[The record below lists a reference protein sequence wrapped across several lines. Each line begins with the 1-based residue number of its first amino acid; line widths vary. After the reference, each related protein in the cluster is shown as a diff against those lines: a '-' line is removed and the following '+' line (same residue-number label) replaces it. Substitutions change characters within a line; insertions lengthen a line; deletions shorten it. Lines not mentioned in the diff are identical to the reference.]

1 MSGSGMADL
10 HRYRTLQ
17 SFSKYNNHIFIIIFL
32 IVVFLQFLFY
42 SAEIMA

>member
-1 MSGSGMADL
+1 MADF
-10 HRYRTLQ
+10 YRSGPFKAFLNITT
-17 SFSKYNNHIFIIIFL
+17 IFLLLFCL